1 MPTAVVEGRT
11 IAWREAGHGAP
22 ALLLHCS
29 LAHAGAFA
37 PLMARLDGLAMRALD
52 LPGHGGT
59 GWDPSVG
66 IQDQAVANARALLD
80 APAHLIGHSFG
91 ATVALRLGLEAPER
105 VASLTLIE
113 PVQYSLVPPDAEP
126 LRAERAAM
134 AAVAAVGAAGDW
146 HGAAVR
152 FLGRW
157 GGAGGLGAM
166 TAAQAAYAVERMP
179 IVLAAHDDLFGGLTA
194 AALPPAAPLLL
205 VEGAA
210 SPPVVAAVAGVIR
223 AAAPEVQRVV
233 VAGAGHMVPIT
244 HPEPVSRAIGR
255 FLALQDA

>member
-1 MPTAVVEGRT
+1 MPTAIVDGRT
-11 IAWREAGHGAP
+11 IAWREAGTGAP

-37 PLMARLDGLAMRALD
+37 PLMARLEGLAMRALD

-59 GWDPSVG
+59 DWDPTVG
-66 IQDQAVANARALLD
+66 AQDQAVANARALLD

-91 ATVALRLGLEAPER
+91 ATVALRLALEAPER

-113 PVQYSLVPPDAEP
+113 PVQYSLLPPDSGP

-134 AAVAAVGAAGDW
+134 ADVAAAGAAGDW

-152 FLGRW
+152 FLGSW

-166 TAAQAAYAVERMP
+166 TAAQVAYAVERMP
-179 IVLAAHDDLFGGLTA
+179 IVVAAHDDLFGGLTA
-194 AALPPAAPLLL
+194 AALPPRAPTLLIEGAESPPVIAAVAEAILAATPEAREVV
-205 VEGAA
+205 VEGA
-210 SPPVVAAVAGVIR
+210 
-223 AAAPEVQRVV
+223 
-233 VAGAGHMVPIT
+233 GHIVPIT
-244 HPEPVSRAIGR
+244 HPEPVSRALRR
-255 FLALQDA
+255 FLQKA

>member
-1 MPTAVVEGRT
+1 MPTAVVDGRT
-11 IAWREAGHGAP
+11 IAWREAGRGAP

-59 GWDPSVG
+59 GWDPAVG
-66 IQDQAVANARALLD
+66 VQDQAVANARALLD
-80 APAHLIGHSFG
+80 APTHLIGHSFG
-91 ATVALRLGLEAPER
+91 ATVALRLALEAPER

-113 PVQYSLVPPDAEP
+113 PVQYSLLPPDSGA
-126 LRAERAAM
+126 LGAERAAM
-134 AAVAAVGAAGDW
+134 AEVAAAGAAGDW
-146 HGAAVR
+146 RGAAAS

-166 TAAQAAYAVERMP
+166 TAAQATYAVERMP

-194 AALPPAAPLLL
+194 AALPPVAPMLL
-205 VEGAA
+205 VEGAE
-210 SPPVVAAVAGVIR
+210 SPPVVAAVAAAIL
-223 AAAPEVQRVV
+223 AAAPAARQVV
-233 VAGAGHMVPIT
+233 VEGAGHMVPIT
-244 HPEPVSRAIGR
+244 HPEPVSRALGR
-255 FLALQDA
+255 FLQDA